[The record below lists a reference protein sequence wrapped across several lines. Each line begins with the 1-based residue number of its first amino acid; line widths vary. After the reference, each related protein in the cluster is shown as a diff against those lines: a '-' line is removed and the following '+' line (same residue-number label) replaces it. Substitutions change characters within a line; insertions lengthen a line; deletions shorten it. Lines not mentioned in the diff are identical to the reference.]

1 MDTII
6 VLAIFGVALFYLYI
20 KLVKKKGCSGCSQS
34 KGDCMSGAKG
44 ATGCKPKTVYQEI
57 YQAEHEASDEPNDA
71 PASQSDAS
79 AIKQLD

>member
-6 VLAIFGVALFYLYI
+6 VLALFGVALFYLYI

-34 KGDCMSGAKG
+34 KGGCMSGAKG
-44 ATGCKPKTVYQEI
+44 AASCKSKTVYQEI

-79 AIKQLD
+79 VIKQLN

>member
-34 KGDCMSGAKG
+34 KGSCMSGAKS
-44 ATGCKPKTVYQEI
+44 AVSCKPKTIYQEI
-57 YQAEHEASDEPNDA
+57 YQAEREASDETNDDVD
-71 PASQSDAS
+71 Q
-79 AIKQLD
+79 